1 MVDNNNKNV
10 GQIRLNGETQ
20 CTINITV
27 LVAIKYWLQAI
38 KNVPNVARIISV
50 AHMAFG
56 YFAYSVV
63 WLLPFYLRVF
73 KCICNSTILKRQPN
87 STSLKYSSKM
97 VKIKLFYNSQIQ
109 PYEQAGN
116 V

>member
-27 LVAIKYWLQAI
+27 LVAIKEYWLQAI

-56 YFAYSVV
+56 YFAYSSCLAVAILFKSV
-63 WLLPFYLRVF
+63 QVYLQQHD
-73 KCICNSTILKRQPN
+73 TEATTQLQH
-87 STSLKYSSKM
+87 L
-97 VKIKLFYNSQIQ
+97 
-109 PYEQAGN
+109 
-116 V
+116 